1 MDEVDIEARD
11 RYYAEVSLKLS
22 KAGFAP
28 QPQED
33 GYLPVNWNGSRLCR
47 LTAKGGV
54 QYRGEHVERDGG
66 GEALDRV
73 IDIAGTTAEYMRCLE
88 SASALH
94 AEKLGDGYTLLSEY
108 NGIVFAAKA
117 NRQFGC
123 ESASRSKY
131 QEASRI

>member
-1 MDEVDIEARD
+1 MNKVDIEARD

-33 GYLPVNWNGSRLCR
+33 GYLPVDWNGSRLCR

-54 QYRGEHVERDGG
+54 QYRGEHVERDGC

-73 IDIAGTTAEYMRCLE
+73 IDIAGTTAEHMRCLE

-94 AEKLGDGYTLLSEY
+94 AEKIKY
-108 NGIVFAAKA
+108 
-117 NRQFGC
+117 RQHRTKRWC
-123 ESASRSKY
+123 NPK
-131 QEASRI
+131 